1 MPRLPA
7 SGRLAAPLLAA
18 ALLVLTGCGP
28 LTIRT
33 WVTVV
38 PEDSTGAVSLLGN
51 PPVPIQR
58 LGGGFL
64 AKVVVDTNQ
73 ILTGPLHG
81 TIELEDV
88 RIAGFVPGGIGTLC
102 AWGDPEGV
110 SAGTVTLDL
119 SGGASSADLVIDLK
133 AYTRL
138 SQIFGLDPTDLEQP
152 VSFALGE
159 GLSLETL
166 TGALVSGSADGFF
179 TTRAAFEG
187 ESEIA
192 GLPVTFLLDLGVTN
206 GARPPLFDA
215 DLLSF
220 CGPHFDTQGVEL
232 FYGLNSKGS
241 YLRAKKDD
249 EPAAPLVISLAE
261 LGAAPGDVLRIATVG
276 TYSDE
281 TLIKDGSDRRTSA
294 VFSATSEVLGIGE
307 RNRVPGAIDA
317 GPDVSTAGWI
327 ECVFLFC
334 RLTPSDVG
342 QDFRVD
348 PRVDVTVPVGANY
361 LIVAP
366 LSPEHW
372 WKDDSGFGFGVD
384 ISVNPAS

>member
-1 MPRLPA
+1 MRTRHALDRALAPA
-7 SGRLAAPLLAA
+7 LAA
-18 ALLVLTGCGP
+18 ALLALTGCGP

-33 WVTVV
+33 WVTVI
-38 PEDSTGAVSLLGN
+38 PEQSSGSVSVN
-51 PPVPIQR
+51 DQPPVAIQR
-58 LGGGFL
+58 LRGGFL
-64 AKVVVDTNQ
+64 AKVRVDTTQ
-73 ILTGPLHG
+73 LLTGPLQG

-88 RIAGFVPGGIGTLC
+88 RIAGFVPFGVGMLC
-102 AWGDPEGV
+102 AWGDPDGS

-119 SGGASSADLVIDLK
+119 NGGTSSADLVLDLK

-138 SQIFGLDPTDLEQP
+138 SEIFGLDPNDLEQP
-152 VSFALGE
+152 VTFALGS

-179 TTRAAFEG
+179 ATRAAFVG
-187 ESEIA
+187 DSEIA
-192 GLPVTFLLDLGVTN
+192 GLPVTFGLDLGVTN
-206 GARPPLFDA
+206 GARPPLFDS
-215 DLLSF
+215 DQLTF
-220 CGPHFDTQGVEL
+220 CGPLFEEQGVEL
-232 FYGLNSKGS
+232 FYALNSKGS
-241 YLRAKKDD
+241 YLRAKPGD

-276 TYSDE
+276 TYSDA

-294 VFSATSEVLGIGE
+294 VFSATPDLRGAGE
-307 RNRVPGAIDA
+307 RHRVPGAIDA
-317 GPDVSTAGWI
+317 GPDVSTASWL

-334 RLTPSDVG
+334 KLTSSDVG

-366 LSPEHW
+366 LSPSHVWE
-372 WKDDSGFGFGVD
+372 DDSGFGFGVD
-384 ISVNPAS
+384 VSVNPAP